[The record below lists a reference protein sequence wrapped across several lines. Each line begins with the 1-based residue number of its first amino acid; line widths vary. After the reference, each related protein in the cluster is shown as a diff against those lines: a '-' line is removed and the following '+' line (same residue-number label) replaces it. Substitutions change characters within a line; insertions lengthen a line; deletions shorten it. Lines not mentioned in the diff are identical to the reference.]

1 MLILTGMAGWWCE
14 VAPGYAFSLIPATQ
28 VSPGN
33 PAPAAIPGKPAS
45 PAPGG
50 PGPSAAQPSGA
61 SSSGPVGAPLGAG
74 DAESIGK
81 SGEYTY
87 FPADRRDPFT
97 LVLPDGQRPGKDN
110 PTLPPLQRLAL
121 SDLNLIGIIW
131 GNFGYTAMLQA
142 PDGKGYMVRRGTKVG
157 PNNGV
162 VSAITENAV
171 VIEERFTDIY
181 GKKQVREFIKRLH
194 EKEITE

>member
-1 MLILTGMAGWWCE
+1 
-14 VAPGYAFSLIPATQ
+14 
-28 VSPGN
+28 
-33 PAPAAIPGKPAS
+33 
-45 PAPGG
+45 
-50 PGPSAAQPSGA
+50 
-61 SSSGPVGAPLGAG
+61 
-74 DAESIGK
+74 
-81 SGEYTY
+81 
-87 FPADRRDPFT
+87 
-97 LVLPDGQRPGKDN
+97 
-110 PTLPPLQRLAL
+110 
-121 SDLNLIGIIW
+121 
-131 GNFGYTAMLQA
+131 MLQA

>member
-1 MLILTGMAGWWCE
+1 MALLILMGMAGWWCE
-14 VAPGYAFSLIPATQ
+14 VVPGYAFPLNPATQ
-28 VSPGN
+28 VSPAN
-33 PAPAAIPGKPAS
+33 PAPAAIPGT
-45 PAPGG
+45 PAPTG
-50 PGPSAAQPSGA
+50 PGPGTAQPSA
-61 SSSGPVGAPLGAG
+61 PSSAGPVGAPLGAG

-87 FPADRRDPFT
+87 FPADRRDPFAP
-97 LVLPDGQRPGKDN
+97 VLPDGQLPGKDN
-110 PTLPPLQRLAL
+110 PSLPPLQRLAL
-121 SDLNLIGIIW
+121 SDLHLIGIIW

-142 PDGKGYMVRRGTKVG
+142 PDGKGYTIRRGAKVG

-181 GKKQVREFIKRLH
+181 GKKQVREYIKRLH

>member
-1 MLILTGMAGWWCE
+1 MLILTGMAVWWCE
-14 VAPGYAFSLIPATQ
+14 VAPGYAFPLSPATQ
-28 VSPGN
+28 VRPAN
-33 PAPAAIPGKPAS
+33 PAPAATPGT
-45 PAPGG
+45 PAPAV
-50 PGPSAAQPSGA
+50 PGSGTGQPSAP

-87 FPADRRDPFT
+87 FPAERRDPFAP
-97 LVLPDGQRPGKDN
+97 VLLDGQRPTKDN
-110 PTLPPLQRLAL
+110 PSLPPLQRLAL
-121 SDLNLIGIIW
+121 ADLNLIGIVW

-142 PDGKGYMVRRGTKVG
+142 PDGKGYMIRRGTKVG

-181 GKKQVREFIKRLH
+181 GKKQVREYVKRLH